1 MSRSRGLR
9 WIIPA
14 AVVVAI
20 AGLATYT
27 IQLRLWKHAES
38 RNESIVVDDLTREY
52 RLVVPR
58 SIGAEPIPLV
68 IALHGTGDTPQ
79 SMESYSG
86 LDRLASENG
95 FLLVYPSAIR
105 GRWKVENAESAD
117 TNRDIRFMDVLV
129 ERLSSRFN
137 LDSRRIH
144 AVGMSNG
151 ATFAQLWGAH
161 RSEQIAAIVAYAG
174 TTPTGTPIPKRPFPV
189 MLVVGSK
196 DSQAPVESI
205 RQAAAKYRRDDH
217 PAELIIVDDL
227 GHEWA
232 KSTNPQIWEFLSQ
245 HCQE

>member
-1 MSRSRGLR
+1 MNRSRGLR
-9 WIIPA
+9 WPLPA
-14 AVVVAI
+14 AVVAAI
-20 AGLATYT
+20 IVLTVYT
-27 IQLRLWKHAES
+27 ILLLVWNDVEYRSEL
-38 RNESIVVDDLTREY
+38 IVVDDLTRED
-52 RLVVPR
+52 RLFVPR
-58 SIGAEPIPLV
+58 TIGAEPVPLV
-68 IALHGTGDTPQ
+68 VALHGTGDTPQ
-79 SMESYSG
+79 SMATYSG
-86 LDRLASENG
+86 LDRLANEKG

-137 LDSRRIH
+137 LDLRRIH

-189 MLVVGSK
+189 ILVVGAK
-196 DSQAPVESI
+196 DFQAPVESI
-205 RQAAAKYRRDDH
+205 RQAAAQYRRDHH
-217 PAELIIVDDL
+217 PVELIIVDNL
-227 GHEWA
+227 GHAWA
-232 KSTNPQIWEFLSQ
+232 RSTNPQVWQFLSE